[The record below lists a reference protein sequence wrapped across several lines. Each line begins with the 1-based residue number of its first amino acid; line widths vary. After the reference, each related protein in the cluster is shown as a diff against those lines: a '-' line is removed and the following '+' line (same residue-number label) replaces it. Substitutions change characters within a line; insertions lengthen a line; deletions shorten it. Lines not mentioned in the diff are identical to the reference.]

1 MALGKPER
9 TIAAIRFT
17 LRRSVMTT
25 FTTLRERMVDRQI
38 AARGLDDPAL
48 LAAFRAVPREDFISG
63 DYADYAYQD
72 SPLPIESG
80 QTISQPYIVALT
92 IYAAGIGPGDKVL
105 EVGAGSGYAAA
116 VIGQIAGKVIAVE
129 RHHELVELARQRMK
143 RLGYDNVEVV
153 EGDGT
158 LGWPEG
164 APFDAIVAAA
174 SGSHVPQSWLAQLKP
189 GGRIVMPLGDPG
201 GSQSL
206 VKVTKQEDGS
216 LKRED
221 LGGVR
226 FVPLIGQ
233 EGFRDSGSEELV
245 RSLPQMIAEAAE
257 PLPAIEDPAFAASFD
272 RYADAKIVLLG
283 EASHGTSEFY
293 RARAAITRRLVE
305 RHGFTIVALEAD
317 WPDAATLD
325 RIVRHRDPR
334 EGEEKAFAR
343 FPTWMW
349 RNREFDNFVRWL
361 HGHNRG
367 RAPDEMAGL
376 FGLDLYNLSASM
388 RAVID
393 YLESVDPKLA
403 AEARERYQCLAPF
416 SRDPAQYGRL
426 AMSAGYA
433 FCRDEV
439 VAMLKELLGKRLELA
454 AQDGE
459 EWLDASANA
468 RLVKNAEAYYR
479 VMYEGSEESWN
490 LRDTHMFET
499 LCALLDA
506 RGPESKAIVWAHNSH
521 IGDARFTEM
530 GIVRGE
536 LNIGQ
541 LVKERFGEEAR
552 CIGFGTHTGTVA
564 AADDWDSP
572 MRIKRINPSLDE
584 SYERLSHDSGV
595 PRFLLDLREGMYR
608 MVYAKLLEP
617 QLERFI
623 GVIYRPETER
633 WSHYSQAILPN
644 QFDAWVWF
652 DETEAVTPLPGENRP
667 GEQASADETWPFG
680 L

>member
-1 MALGKPER
+1 M
-9 TIAAIRFT
+9 
-17 LRRSVMTT
+17 SD

-38 AARGLDDPAL
+38 AGRGLHDPKL

-92 IYAAGIGPGDKVL
+92 IDAARIKPGDRVL

-116 VIGQIAGKVIAVE
+116 VIGQIAGEVIAIE
-129 RHHELVELARQRMK
+129 RHHELVEIAQKRMRQ
-143 RLGYDNVEVV
+143 LGYGNVSIV

-158 LGWPEG
+158 LGWPEA
-164 APFDAIVAAA
+164 APYDAIVAAA
-174 SGSHVPQSWLAQLKP
+174 SGSHVPQSWLAQLRP
-189 GGRIVMPLGDPG
+189 GGRIVMPIGEPHAA
-201 GSQSL
+201 QSL
-206 VKVTKQEDGS
+206 VKVTKDEDGTLHS
-216 LKRED
+216 ED

-226 FVPLIGQ
+226 FVPLIGK
-233 EGFRDSGSEELV
+233 EGFRDGGSEALIAT
-245 RSLPQMIAEAAE
+245 LPQKIAEAAE
-257 PLPAIEDPAFAASFD
+257 PLPEVEDPAFATLFE
-272 RYADAKIVLLG
+272 RYADARVVLLG

-305 RHGFTIVALEAD
+305 RHGFNIIALEAD

-325 RIVRHRDPR
+325 RIVRHRGRR
-334 EGEEKAFAR
+334 EGEERAFAR

-349 RNREFDNFVRWL
+349 RNREFDTFVRWL
-361 HGHNRG
+361 HGHNEG
-367 RAPDEMAGL
+367 RAPEEMAGL

-403 AEARERYQCLAPF
+403 AEARERYRCLAPF

-426 AMSAGYA
+426 AMSSGYA
-433 FCRDEV
+433 FCRDNA
-439 VAMLKELLGKRLELA
+439 VAMLKDLLGKQLEYA
-454 AQDGE
+454 AADGE
-459 EWLDASANA
+459 EWLDAAANA

-506 RGPESKAIVWAHNSH
+506 GGPDSKAIVWAHNSH
-521 IGDARFTEM
+521 IGDARYTEM

-541 LVKERFGEEAR
+541 LAKEKFGKQAR
-552 CIGFGTHTGTVA
+552 CIGFGTHAGTVA

-572 MRIKRINPSLDE
+572 MKVKTVRPSLDE
-584 SYERLSHDSGV
+584 SHERLSHDSGV
-595 PRFLLDLREGMYR
+595 ARFLLDLREGKNGQ
-608 MVYAKLLEP
+608 VAAKLMEP
-617 QLERFI
+617 RLQRFI

-633 WSHYSQAILPN
+633 WSHYSQAILAD
-644 QFDAWVWF
+644 QFDGWVWF
-652 DETEAVTPLPGENRP
+652 DETAAITPLPGEARP
-667 GEQASADETWPFG
+667 GEQGSADETWPFG

>member
-1 MALGKPER
+1 MSDF
-9 TIAAIRFT
+9 TI
-17 LRRSVMTT
+17 
-25 FTTLRERMVDRQI
+25 LREHMVDRQI
-38 AARGLDDPAL
+38 AARGLVDPAL
-48 LAAFRAVPREDFISG
+48 LDAFRAVPREEFISP
-63 DYADYAYQD
+63 DYAGYAYQD

-92 IYAAGIGPGDKVL
+92 IDAAGIEKGDKVL

-116 VIGQIAGKVIAVE
+116 VIGQIADQVIAIE
-129 RHHELVELARQRMK
+129 RHHELVDLAQGRMK
-143 RLGYDNVEVV
+143 RLGYDNVRIV

-158 LGWPEG
+158 LGWPEE

-174 SGSHVPQSWLAQLKP
+174 SGSHVPRSWIDQLKP
-189 GGRIVMPLGDPG
+189 GGRIVMPLGDPH
-201 GSQSL
+201 SVQSL
-206 VKVTKQEDGS
+206 VKVTKREDGAIE
-216 LKRED
+216 RED

-226 FVPLIGQ
+226 FVPLIGK
-233 EGFRDSGSEELV
+233 EGFRDSGSEALV

-257 PLPAIEDPAFAASFD
+257 PLPDIEDPAFAALFD
-272 RYADAKIVLLG
+272 RYADARVVLLG

-325 RIVRHRDPR
+325 RIVRHREPR

-349 RNREFDNFVRWL
+349 RNREFDHFVRWL
-361 HGHNRG
+361 HGHNKG
-367 RAPDEMAGL
+367 RDRQEMAGL

-403 AEARERYQCLAPF
+403 AEARERYQCLSPY
-416 SRDPAQYGRL
+416 SRNPAAYGRL
-426 AMSAGYA
+426 AMSTGYA

-439 VAMLKELLGKRLELA
+439 VAMLKQLLEQRLELVA
-454 AQDGE
+454 TDGE
-459 EWLDASANA
+459 EWLDALANA
-468 RLVKNAEAYYR
+468 NLVKNAEAYYR
-479 VMYEGSEESWN
+479 VMYVGSEESWN
-490 LRDTHMFET
+490 LRDGHMFET
-499 LCALLDA
+499 LCALLDS
-506 RGPESKAIVWAHNSH
+506 RGPQSKAIVWAHNSH
-521 IGDARFTEM
+521 IGDARYTEM
-530 GIVRGE
+530 GMSRGE

-541 LVKERFGEEAR
+541 LAKQKFGEKAHN
-552 CIGFGTHTGTVA
+552 IGFGTHAGFVA
-564 AADDWDSP
+564 AADNWDEP
-572 MRIKRINPSLDE
+572 MKIKAVRPSLPE

-595 PRFLLDLREGMYR
+595 PRFLLDLREGQNPR
-608 MVYAKLLEP
+608 VSGLLEEP

-633 WSHYSQAILPN
+633 WSHYSQAILPY
-644 QFDAWVWF
+644 QFDGWAWF
-652 DETEAVTPLPGENRP
+652 DESHAVTPLPGEERP